1 MKFAPNVVAVIA
13 FSRKDFY
20 LCRTN
25 MANVEEMPIFGDGGV
40 DKFCYWVMTHVKYPK
55 RALERGVSL
64 PHEKTIRCFE
74 SGSYN

>member
-13 FSRKDFY
+13 FSRKDFC

-55 RALERGVSL
+55 KALERGVSL
-64 PHEKTIRCFE
+64 PHE
-74 SGSYN
+74 